1 MKKLASV
8 ILLSSLVLVG
18 CSTGESSSEGNQSST
33 QESTAISSSAAEE
46 TEVEVKADKFAGQEE
61 VGDGTFNIGSPS
73 GNTADG
79 AEVVVFY
86 DPDTFPT
93 DASITTDGING
104 GLLSYLYADGELLD
118 KQQLGDSMGGVELQ
132 SVESA
137 ITEGKHVLQLV
148 QYADDTEGGEIVTFK
163 SQEYTV
169 KLK

>member
-18 CSTGESSSEGNQSST
+18 CSTGESSSEGKQSST
-33 QESTAISSSAAEE
+33 QESTVISSTTVEE
-46 TEVEVKADKFAGQEE
+46 TEVEVKVDKFAGQEE
-61 VGDGTFNIGSPS
+61 IGEGTFNIGSPS
-73 GNTADG
+73 GNTADV

-93 DASITTDGING
+93 DVSITTEGING

-118 KQQLGDSMGGVELQ
+118 KQQLGHSMGGVELQ

-137 ITEGKHVLQLV
+137 VTEGKHVLQLV
-148 QYADDTEGGEIVTFK
+148 QYADDEEGGEIVTFK

>member
-33 QESTAISSSAAEE
+33 TESTVISSSVAEE
-46 TEVEVKADKFAGQEE
+46 TAVEVKADKFAGQEE
-61 VGDGTFNIGSPS
+61 LGEGTFNIGSPS

-86 DPDTFPT
+86 DPDIFPT
-93 DASITTDGING
+93 DVSITTEGING

-148 QYADDTEGGEIVTFK
+148 QYADDEEGGEIVTFK

>member
-8 ILLSSLVLVG
+8 ILLSSLLLVG
-18 CSTGESSSEGNQSST
+18 CSTGESSSEGKQSST
-33 QESTAISSSAAEE
+33 QESTVISSTTVEE
-46 TEVEVKADKFAGQEE
+46 TEVEVKVDKFAGQEE
-61 VGDGTFNIGSPS
+61 IGEGTFNIGSPS

-79 AEVVVFY
+79 ADVVVFY

-93 DASITTDGING
+93 DVSITTEGING

-118 KQQLGDSMGGVELQ
+118 KQQLGHSMGGVELQ

-137 ITEGKHVLQLV
+137 VTEGKHVLQLV
-148 QYADDTEGGEIVTFK
+148 QYADDEEGGEIVTFK

>member
-18 CSTGESSSEGNQSST
+18 CSTGESSSEGKQSST
-33 QESTAISSSAAEE
+33 QESTVIPSSVAEE
-46 TEVEVKADKFAGQEE
+46 TAVEVKADKFAGQEE

-86 DPDTFPT
+86 DPNIFPT
-93 DASITTDGING
+93 DVSITTEGING

-118 KQQLGDSMGGVELQ
+118 KQQLGDSMVGVELQ

-137 ITEGKHVLQLV
+137 VTEGKHVLQLV
-148 QYADDTEGGEIVTFK
+148 QYADDTEGGEIITFK
-163 SQEYTV
+163 SQEYAV

>member
-18 CSTGESSSEGNQSST
+18 CSTGESSSEGKQSST
-33 QESTAISSSAAEE
+33 TESTVISSSVAEE
-46 TEVEVKADKFAGQEE
+46 TEVEVKADKFAGQTE
-61 VGDGTFNIGSPS
+61 VGEGTFNIGSPS

-79 AEVVVFY
+79 AEVIVFY

-93 DASITTDGING
+93 DVSITTEGING
-104 GLLSYLYADGELLD
+104 GLLSYLYAEGELLD
-118 KQQLGDSMGGVELQ
+118 TQQLGDSMGSVELQ
-132 SVESA
+132 SIESA

-148 QYADDTEGGEIVTFK
+148 QYADDEEGGEIVTFK